1 MTLHIRDQ
9 RAARLAK
16 QLANRKGVTMTQAVV
31 TALESALAR
40 EARPL
45 HQRIADIADEA
56 ARLRGNRRGRTFS
69 KSEIDRLWGNV

>member
-31 TALESALAR
+31 TALENALAQ
-40 EARPL
+40 ETRPL
-45 HQRIADIADEA
+45 HQRIADIVDEA
-56 ARLRGNRRGRTFS
+56 SRLRGNRRGRTVS
-69 KSEIDRLWGNV
+69 KSEIDKLWGNT

>member
-16 QLANRKGVTMTQAVV
+16 QLATRKGVTMTQAVV

-40 EARPL
+40 ETRPL
-45 HQRIADIADEA
+45 HQRIADIADDA
-56 ARLRGNRRGRTFS
+56 ARLRGNRRGRTVS
-69 KSEIDRLWGNV
+69 KSEIDKLWGNV